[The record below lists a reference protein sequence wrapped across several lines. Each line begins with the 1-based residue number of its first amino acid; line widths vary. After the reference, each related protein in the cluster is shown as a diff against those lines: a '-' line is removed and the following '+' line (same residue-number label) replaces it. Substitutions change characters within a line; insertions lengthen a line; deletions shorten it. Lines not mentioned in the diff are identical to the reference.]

1 MLYAAEQLWASANRA
16 LFVDMNSF
24 FASVEQQVDPQLRG
38 RPVGVVPFLH
48 DSTCVLAASIEAK
61 KLGVGTGTNIAEAR
75 RLAPDITFLKV
86 NAKLYRDY
94 HRRIMSMLDET
105 RCKVTVKSID
115 EALLILPKDMR
126 NQALDLASQIRNNV
140 RDIGDWLGCSI
151 GLGPNM
157 FIAKMATNAMKP
169 HGLVQV
175 LPEELEGF
183 YSTLQLP
190 DLYGVARRS
199 TKRFKAIGIETP
211 LDLYHAPLKYLQQHL
226 GENNGLSW
234 YLRMRGVEVDQK
246 PTHRTSVGHQMTLTP
261 NPATSLD
268 ELWPTISQLVAKV
281 SHRLR
286 INGLSSHRLVCFV
299 RYSNRTHW
307 GIVMNQTQYIND
319 LPTMLQSVKQG
330 FTHLPF
336 TFPVRLVGVSAIN
349 LRPTADT
356 SYSLFPEERKSEQV
370 THAIDLITEK
380 FGVGSIT
387 TGSNLIIPPV
397 ADHIGFGNAP
407 DVAQMKY

>member
-1 MLYAAEQLWASANRA
+1 MLYTAEQLRVSANRA

-24 FASVEQQVDPQLRG
+24 FASVEQQVAPELRG
-38 RPVGVVPFLH
+38 RPVAVVPFLH

-61 KLGVGTGTNIAEAR
+61 KLGIGTGTPIYEAK
-75 RLAPDITFLKV
+75 RLCPDIYFTRV

-105 RCKVTVKSID
+105 RCKVTVKSIA
-115 EALLILPKDMR
+115 EALLIVPR
-126 NQALDLASQIRNNV
+126 DLRPHSLELADTIRGNIYQ
-140 RDIGDWLGCSI
+140 IGDWLGCSI

-169 HGLVQV
+169 KGLVQV

-183 YSTLQLP
+183 YGTLQLT

-199 TKRFKAIGIETP
+199 ARRFRLLGIDTP
-211 LDLYHAPLKYLQQHL
+211 LDLYHAPLRYLQQHL
-226 GENNGLSW
+226 GENHGLSW

-246 PTHRTSVGHQMTLTP
+246 LTHRTSVGHQMTLTP
-261 NPATSLD
+261 DPATSLE
-268 ELWPTISQLVAKV
+268 ELWPTISQLVTKV

-286 INGLSSHRLVCFV
+286 KNGLSSHRLVCFV
-299 RYSNRTHW
+299 RYTDRSHW
-307 GIVMNQTQYIND
+307 GIMMNQTQYVND

-330 FTHLPF
+330 FTHLKF
-336 TFPVRLVGVSAIN
+336 TNPVRLVGVSAIN

-356 SYSLFPEERKSEQV
+356 SYSLFPEERRPEQI
-370 THAIDLITEK
+370 TRAIDLITEK

-387 TGSNLIIPPV
+387 TAQNLTIPPV

-407 DVAQMKY
+407 DVAQMGY

>member
-1 MLYAAEQLWASANRA
+1 MLYSAEQLQVSANRS

-24 FASVEQQVDPQLRG
+24 FASVEQQVKPELRG
-38 RPVGVVPFLH
+38 RPVAVVPFLH

-61 KLGVGTGTNIAEAR
+61 KLGIGTGTPIYEAK
-75 RLAPDITFLKV
+75 RLCPDIYFTRV
-86 NAKLYRDY
+86 NAPLYRDY

-115 EALLILPKDMR
+115 EALLIVPR
-126 NQALDLASQIRNNV
+126 DLRPYSLELADTIRQNIYQ
-140 RDIGDWLGCSI
+140 IGDWLGCSI

-157 FIAKMATNAMKP
+157 FVAKMATNAMKP
-169 HGLVQV
+169 KGLVQV
-175 LPEELEGF
+175 LPEELKGF
-183 YSTLQLP
+183 YSTLELT

-199 TKRFKAIGIETP
+199 ARRFRSLGIGSP

-226 GENNGLSW
+226 GENQGLGW

-261 NPATSLD
+261 DPATSL
-268 ELWPTISQLVAKV
+268 EEIWPAVSQLVAKV

-286 INGLSSHRLVCFV
+286 KNGLSSHRLVCFV
-299 RYSNRTHW
+299 RYTDRTHW

-319 LPTMLQSVKQG
+319 LPTMLQSVKRG
-330 FTHLPF
+330 FTHLNFPK
-336 TFPVRLVGVSAIN
+336 PVRLVGVSAIN

-356 SYSLFPEERKSEQV
+356 SYSLFPEERRPEQI
-370 THAIDLITEK
+370 TRAIDLITEK
-380 FGVGSIT
+380 FGIGSIT
-387 TGSNLIIPPV
+387 TAQNLVIPPV

-407 DVAQMKY
+407 DVAQMG

>member
-1 MLYAAEQLWASANRA
+1 MLYTAEQLRVSANRA

-24 FASVEQQVDPQLRG
+24 FASVEQQVAPELRG

-48 DSTCVLAASIEAK
+48 DSTSILAASVEAK
-61 KLGVGTGTNIAEAR
+61 KLGIRTGTNVGEAK
-75 RLAPDITFLKV
+75 RLAPNIKLLRV
-86 NAKLYRDY
+86 NAPLYRDY
-94 HRRIMSMLDET
+94 HRRVMTMLDQT

-115 EALLILPKDMR
+115 EALLVVPSDLR
-126 NQALDLASQIRNNV
+126 GHSLELASQIRANIY
-140 RDIGDWLGCSI
+140 DIGDWLGCSI

-169 HGLVQV
+169 NGLVQV

-183 YSTLQLP
+183 YSTLSLT

-199 TKRFKAIGIETP
+199 AKRFKSLGIESP

-226 GENNGLSW
+226 GENHGLSW

-246 PTHRTSVGHQMTLTP
+246 PTNRTSVGHQMTLTP
-261 NPATSLD
+261 NPATSLE
-268 ELWPTISQLVAKV
+268 ELWPTISQLVTKV

-286 INGLSSHRLVCFV
+286 VNGLSSHRLVVFV
-299 RYSNRTHW
+299 RYSDRTHW
-307 GIVMNQTQYIND
+307 GKMMNQTQYIND
-319 LPTMLQSVKQG
+319 LPTMLQSVKTG

-336 TFPVRLVGVSAIN
+336 SKPVRLVGVSAIN

-356 SYSLFPEERKSEQV
+356 SYSLFPEERKAEQI
-370 THAIDLITEK
+370 TGAIDLITEK

-387 TGSNLIIPPV
+387 TARNLTIAPV

-407 DVAQMKY
+407 DVAQMRY

>member
-1 MLYAAEQLWASANRA
+1 MLYTAEQLQVSPNRA

-24 FASVEQQVDPQLRG
+24 FASVDQQVAPELRG

-48 DSTCVLAASIEAK
+48 NSTSVLAASVEAK
-61 KLGVGTGTNIAEAR
+61 KLGIHTGTNIAEAR
-75 RLAPDITFLKV
+75 RLAPDITLLKV
-86 NAKLYRDY
+86 NTPLYRDY
-94 HRRIMSMLDET
+94 HRRIMGMLDQT

-115 EALLILPKDMR
+115 EALLVVPSDLR
-126 NQALDLASQIRNNV
+126 EHSLELASQIRSNIYG
-140 RDIGDWLGCSI
+140 IGDWLGCSI

-157 FIAKMATNAMKP
+157 FIAKMATNTMKP
-169 HGLVQV
+169 NGLVQI

-183 YSTLQLP
+183 YSTLELT
-190 DLYGVARRS
+190 DLYGVAQRS
-199 TKRFKAIGIETP
+199 AKRFKALGIQSP

-226 GENNGLSW
+226 GENHGLSW

-246 PTHRTSVGHQMTLTP
+246 PTTRTSVGHQMTLTP
-261 NPATSLD
+261 NPATSLE

-286 INGLSSHRLVCFV
+286 VGGLSSHRLVCFV
-299 RYSNRTHW
+299 RYSDRTYW
-307 GIVMNQTQYIND
+307 GIMMNQTQYIND
-319 LPTMLQSVKQG
+319 LPTMLKSVKQG
-330 FTHLPF
+330 FTHLKF
-336 TFPVRLVGVSAIN
+336 AKPVRLVGISAIN

-356 SYSLFPEERKSEQV
+356 SYSLFPEERRSEHI
-370 THAIDLITEK
+370 TSAIDLVTEK
-380 FGVGSIT
+380 FGAGSIIT
-387 TGSNLIIPPV
+387 ARNLIIPPV